1 MSHTYTLNHRQAACF
16 TPGRGGN
23 RITTIVI
30 HHWDAPAKNPT
41 FDGTVGWFVSGRG
54 RNSAHYVVEAG
65 RVTRLV
71 AESDTAWHAGNW
83 PVNQTSIGIECN
95 PRASEADKQT
105 IAALIRDIQSRHGK
119 LRIIGHKDA
128 SSTACPGR
136 YYPPATV
143 LAPYLGGNS
152 GVPAAPK
159 PPAASA
165 PGGSVDE
172 LARAVLAGRY
182 GNGEERKRRLGSRY
196 AEVQRRVNELIAG
209 KAPAPAAPDLDAL
222 ANAVLRGEYGNGEE
236 RRRRLGHLYQP
247 VQDLVNRKLG
257 IR

>member
-1 MSHTYTLNHRQAACF
+1 Q
-16 TPGRGGN
+16 
-23 RITTIVI
+23 
-30 HHWDAPAKNPT
+30 T
-41 FDGTVGWFVSGRG
+41 FSRP
-54 RNSAHYVVEAG
+54 
-65 RVTRLV
+65 
-71 AESDTAWHAGNW
+71 DTAWHAGNW

-105 IAALIRDIQSRHGK
+105 VAALIRDIQSRHGK

-136 YYPPATV
+136 YYPPAQV
-143 LAPYLGGNS
+143 LAPYLGGNG
-152 GVPAAPK
+152 GVPAAVR

-165 PGGSVDE
+165 PGGSIDE

-182 GNGEERKRRLGSRY
+182 GNGEERKRRLGARY
-196 AEVQRRVNELIAG
+196 AEVQKRVNELIAG
-209 KAPAPAAPDLDAL
+209 KAPAPSSPNLDAL
-222 ANAVLRGEYGNGEE
+222 ANAVLRGEYGNGDE

>member
-1 MSHTYTLNHRQAACF
+1 M
-16 TPGRGGN
+16 
-23 RITTIVI
+23 
-30 HHWDAPAKNPT
+30 
-41 FDGTVGWFVSGRG
+41 
-54 RNSAHYVVEAG
+54 
-65 RVTRLV
+65 
-71 AESDTAWHAGNW
+71 
-83 PVNQTSIGIECN
+83 
-95 PRASEADKQT
+95 
-105 IAALIRDIQSRHGK
+105 
-119 LRIIGHKDA
+119 
-128 SSTACPGR
+128 
-136 YYPPATV
+136 

>member
-1 MSHTYTLNHRQAACF
+1 MLSKQDASPASLLRVIPHGMQVTGRSTRPLLASNVTLELLK
-16 TPGRGGN
+16 P
-23 RITTIVI
+23 
-30 HHWDAPAKNPT
+30 
-41 FDGTVGWFVSGRG
+41 
-54 RNSAHYVVEAG
+54 
-65 RVTRLV
+65 
-71 AESDTAWHAGNW
+71 
-83 PVNQTSIGIECN
+83 
-95 PRASEADKQT
+95 DKQT

-172 LARAVLAGRY
+172 LARAVLAGRLTATVR
-182 GNGEERKRRLGSRY
+182 N
-196 AEVQRRVNELIAG
+196 
-209 KAPAPAAPDLDAL
+209 
-222 ANAVLRGEYGNGEE
+222 ANAAR
-236 RRRRLGHLYQP
+236 
-247 VQDLVNRKLG
+247 
-257 IR
+257 